1 MLATEWYWET
11 DTDLRVTSVRGEP
24 ARQERVA
31 EWTLNRRFWEFE
43 HIDPAFA
50 VDWPVLRDKLA
61 RRESFRNIKIKL
73 CNGDDV
79 AYYELAG
86 QPVFERGE
94 FLGYRG
100 LAWDVTERESL
111 IQRITE
117 SEARFRALTELSSDW
132 YWEMDDTLRFTLLRQ
147 GARGSFG
154 LNDEEVIGK
163 HRWELP
169 GELIQPSSWDEHRA
183 TLLSHRP
190 FRDAMFRRWM
200 PDGSLVY
207 HVTSGDPVHD
217 ADGKFRGYR
226 GIGKNISDQIRAQE
240 RIERLATVD
249 ALTQLSN
256 RQTFD
261 ERAGRLLATSY
272 AEGKRC
278 ALLFIDLDNFRLLN
292 NGYGHRVG
300 DEMLAIV
307 ASRMVSRQKAGKQF
321 ITVDEGAEPLAP
333 QRVDAATDSRI
344 ACLSAKG
351 RVLVFDAAEIKALAG
366 GGRGVTLMD
375 LDDGETLLA
384 AVPIGSGALLRA
396 TRGSAGKSVEVRLV
410 GALLQAHLGHRARK
424 GKLVDSKL
432 RTPFSLER
440 LPETPA

>member
-1 MLATEWYWET
+1 MWIAVTGKPIFDEKGDFQGYYGAGRDVTEREDMLIALRRSEERFRALTMLATEWYWET

-61 RRESFRNIKIKL
+61 RRESFRNIKLKL
-73 CNGDDV
+73 RNGEDV

-111 IQRITE
+111 IARISE

-132 YWEMDDTLRFTLLRQ
+132 YWEMDETLRFTLLRQ

-183 TLLSHRP
+183 TLLAHRP
-190 FRDAMFRRWM
+190 FRDVMFRRWM

-207 HVTSGDPVHD
+207 HLTSGDPVFD

-249 ALTQLSN
+249 ALTQLVEPPDLRRACRPPAGHVVRR
-256 RQTFD
+256 RQ
-261 ERAGRLLATSY
+261 
-272 AEGKRC
+272 
-278 ALLFIDLDNFRLLN
+278 
-292 NGYGHRVG
+292 
-300 DEMLAIV
+300 
-307 ASRMVSRQKAGKQF
+307 
-321 ITVDEGAEPLAP
+321 
-333 QRVDAATDSRI
+333 
-344 ACLSAKG
+344 
-351 RVLVFDAAEIKALAG
+351 
-366 GGRGVTLMD
+366 
-375 LDDGETLLA
+375 
-384 AVPIGSGALLRA
+384 ALLRCCSSTSTTSACSTTAMATASA
-396 TRGSAGKSVEVRLV
+396 TRCWRSSPAACATSSASRTCSAAAAATSWSCCWSTCSGPTPRSRS
-410 GALLQAHLGHRARK
+410 RA
-424 GKLVDSKL
+424 S
-432 RTPFSLER
+432 
-440 LPETPA
+440 